1 MPKFRRVTGLFR
13 AATPD
18 GPDTDYTPELE
29 ALNGQIE
36 FIPRHRGGVIAY
48 PHLDP
53 PEFVR
58 PEPIQA
64 VLQDGYVMTQVSVG
78 EETVIQP
85 VELLVSDDDEATQ
98 SWQWEAVFR
107 DIRVGR
113 WGDEITISPLRF
125 TVPDEDGPLDLTEVV
140 GEKSGGT
147 ITVKGPRGEGLA
159 DIIVDGTTLTLVWDG
174 GRRRT
179 VTVPTVRGIG
189 VPDGG
194 SPGQVV
200 MRTST
205 GAEWAPVDLGKA
217 TVGELDGARIKP
229 GTLTAD
235 KVLIG
240 GAGNLLTN
248 PGFAGDGTGWS
259 IAAYNPII
267 TDSGGPTGE
276 PVLSIEHTGSG
287 AFPYLGG
294 LVQSAAGSFAP
305 DLAAVEAGKR
315 YSASVW
321 VRPDRDVTAGQVG
334 IGGRLRQ
341 LGASTLGWTSPS
353 AATNREVIPAN
364 TWAKIEAE
372 VRVPEGTGTWNRLA
386 FGLRISSETPVGTR
400 VEFSAPVLLPMVGTT
415 LIEDGAITTEKIA
428 AGAITEDK
436 LAPGIIARLEAR
448 IAALEA

>member
-13 AATPD
+13 AAIPD
-18 GPDTDYTPELE
+18 GPDSDYTPELE

-36 FIPRHRGGVIAY
+36 FIPRFRGGVIAY
-48 PHLDP
+48 PRLDP

-64 VLQDGYVMTQVSVG
+64 VLQDGYVMTQVSSG

-98 SWQWEAVFR
+98 TWQWEVVFR

-113 WGDEITISPLRF
+113 WGDEVNISPLRF
-125 TVPDEDGPLDLTEVV
+125 TVPDEDVPLDLTEVV

-205 GAEWAPVDLGKA
+205 GTEWSPVDLGKA
-217 TVGELDGARIKP
+217 TVGA
-229 GTLTAD
+229 LTAD
-235 KVLIG
+235 RILVG

-248 PGFAGDGTGWS
+248 PGFTGDGAGWS
-259 IAAYNPII
+259 IAMYNPII
-267 TDSGGPTGE
+267 TDSGGPTSE
-276 PVLSIEHTGSG
+276 PVLSIQHSDPTSSM
-287 AFPYLGG
+287 FPYLGG

-305 DLAAVEAGKR
+305 DLAVVEPGKR
-315 YSASVW
+315 YAASVW
-321 VRPDRDVTAGQVG
+321 VRAEVDIPVVNAGMG
-334 IGGRLRQ
+334 LRLRE
-341 LGASTLGWTSPS
+341 LGSSALGWTLPS
-353 AATNREVIPAN
+353 TATNREVIPAN
-364 TWAKIEAE
+364 TWAKIEGE
-372 VRVPEGTGTWNRLA
+372 FRVPEDTGTWNRLA
-386 FGLRISSETPVGTR
+386 FGLRANGALNGQR
-400 VEFSAPVLLPMVGTT
+400 VEFSAPVLLPMVGTP
-415 LIEDGAITTEKIA
+415 LIED
-428 AGAITEDK
+428 GAITEDK
-436 LAPGIIARLEAR
+436 LADGIIARLAER
-448 IAALEA
+448 IAELEA